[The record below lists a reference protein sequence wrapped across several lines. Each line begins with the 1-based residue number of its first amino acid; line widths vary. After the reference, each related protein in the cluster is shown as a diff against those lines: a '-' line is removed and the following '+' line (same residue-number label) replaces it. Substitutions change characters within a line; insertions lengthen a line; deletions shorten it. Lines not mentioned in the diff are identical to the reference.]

1 MEFVGNIKIDYSS
14 YIGKDLYSDGAIED
28 VLLDIVKSNGKE
40 EYSRIIKEKQ
50 DWAILYHLSNNR
62 GNIVEWMDDDKE
74 ATVLEVGAG
83 CGAIT
88 GTLAEKYKKVT
99 CIDLS
104 KRRSL
109 INAYRNKEKDNIEI
123 KVGNYKDVAE
133 KLDEKYDIITLI
145 GVFEYASGY
154 MGTDEPYVDFLNSLK
169 KHLKPNGRII
179 IAIENKFGLKYWA
192 GCVEDHKGVIYEGIE
207 GYLNTRDVATFTKNG
222 LINVVNKSGCVV
234 EKFYYPYPD
243 YKLPMVIYSDEYL
256 PKVGELN
263 NNSNNFDADRIVTFD
278 EAKVFDTI
286 ISEDKFPEYS
296 NSFLVIIKEDVR

>member
-1 MEFVGNIKIDYSS
+1 MELVGKIKIDYSS

-28 VLLDIVKSNGKE
+28 VLLDIVKSYNKD
-40 EYSRIIKEKQ
+40 EYSRIIRDKQ
-50 DWAILYHLSNNR
+50 EWAILYHLSNNR
-62 GNIVEWMDDDKE
+62 GNIVEWMDDDKD

-109 INAYRNKEKDNIEI
+109 INAYRNKDKDNIEI
-123 KVGNYKDVAE
+123 KVGNYKDIAE
-133 KLDEKYDIITLI
+133 KLVEKYDIITLI

-169 KHLKPNGRII
+169 KHLKPNGKII

-192 GCVEDHKGVIYEGIE
+192 GCVEDHKGVVYEGIE
-207 GYLNTRDVATFTKNG
+207 GYLNTKDVSTFTKDG
-222 LINVVNKSGCVV
+222 LINVVKQSGCVI

-243 YKLPMVIYSDEYL
+243 YKLPMTIYSDEYL

-278 EAKVFDTI
+278 ESKVFDTI
-286 ISEDKFPEYS
+286 INEGKFPEYS
-296 NSFLVIIKEDVR
+296 NSFLVIIKEDV

>member
-28 VLLDIVKSNGKE
+28 VLLDIVKSYDKE
-40 EYSRIIKEKQ
+40 EYSRIIRDKQ
-50 DWAILYHLSNNR
+50 EWAILYHLSNNR
-62 GNIVEWMDDDKE
+62 GNIIEWMDDDKE
-74 ATVLEVGAG
+74 ASVLEVGAG

-109 INAYRNKEKDNIEI
+109 INAYRNKDKDNIEI
-123 KVGNYKDVAE
+123 KVGNYKDIAK

-169 KHLKPNGRII
+169 KHLKPNGKII

-192 GCVEDHKGVIYEGIE
+192 GCVEDHKGIVYEGIE
-207 GYLNTRDVATFTKNG
+207 GYLNTKDVSTFTKDG
-222 LINVVNKSGCVV
+222 LINVVKQSGLVV

-243 YKLPMVIYSDEYL
+243 YKLPMTIYSDEYL

-286 ISEDKFPEYS
+286 INEGKFPEYS
-296 NSFLVIIKEDVR
+296 NSFLVIIREDV